1 MVIKQYKFIQIQRDD
16 ETRYFILHKLKCLG
30 LLWMPLSNF
39 ETHSLAKAKEVELNK
54 EGLCLVDW
62 EFLDRTKD
70 CNDWE
75 GT

>member
-1 MVIKQYKFIQIQRDD
+1 MVIKQYKFIQIQNEDG
-16 ETRYFILHKLKCLG
+16 TRLFRLHLLKFLG
-30 LLWMPLSNF
+30 LLWSPIGDFDTFLG
-39 ETHSLAKAKEVELNK
+39 AKAEEHKLNEK
-54 EGLCLVDW
+54 GLCLVDW